1 MQQIDNLYH
10 RLIDSLRL
18 VASPYEVQSAALPD
32 FVHLPDEILLAV
44 ELSHAV
50 RLHEAG
56 MITLLQL
63 EEFRTFERYL
73 ETLKLADDYA
83 IELENMRSGGW
94 YEALRN
100 RARGLLTT
108 LGETYV
114 PPTLDGVTYVR
125 ESDI

>member
-1 MQQIDNLYH
+1 MQHIDDLYH

-18 VASPYEVQSAALPD
+18 VASPYEVQSAALPG
-32 FVHLPDEILLAV
+32 FVHLPDEMAV
-44 ELSHAV
+44 ELPHAV
-50 RLHEAG
+50 QLHEAG

-73 ETLKLADDYA
+73 ETLKPADDYA

-125 ESDI
+125 ESNI